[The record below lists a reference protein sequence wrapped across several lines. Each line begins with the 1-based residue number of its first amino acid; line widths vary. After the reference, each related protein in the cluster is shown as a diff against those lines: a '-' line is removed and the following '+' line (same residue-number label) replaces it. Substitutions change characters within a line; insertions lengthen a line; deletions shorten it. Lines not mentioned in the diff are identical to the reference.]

1 MLERPLLQRIYYLRS
16 QCPKISP
23 ICCGHGL
30 QVRSVSS
37 SKGGA
42 EENGFKK
49 KGNLNFPEKTVT
61 VYSCE
66 NIYDKWKK
74 ERTFYRIPKSGIYA
88 TMRYIDTLEQ
98 TEKTKGKRQ
107 KTVLIIHGIPG
118 NYGIFS
124 SLIKALSD
132 NGVRVVVPTFP
143 QTLFL
148 PGKYQKELFRHS
160 LEEKTQVFKDFL
172 KAAKVSE
179 VDCIISHSSGIYPAL
194 QLMKDPDIKGKCQ
207 VFFNTGGHKPTVTMR
222 PYWAIR
228 TIIYL
233 YLNSFT
239 RIFIQKTG
247 RFLMKHILRTPIR
260 NDDVDGIALLGVTMV
275 FSKFWK
281 TKDIFDEIAK
291 KEIPTLYIFSEDDK
305 VVEKELTYQILSLLG
320 ASKENVNFYDEMG
333 KLQKK
338 GKDLPW
344 LKLLSFKEG
353 SHYVFRKHPEVCN
366 EEVLQLLQKIK
377 LINENSS
384 EIKS

>member
-1 MLERPLLQRIYYLRS
+1 MLEKSLLQRVCYLGS
-16 QCPKISP
+16 QWSAISSA
-23 ICCGHGL
+23 CSGYRHH
-30 QVRSVSS
+30 VRQVSS
-37 SKGGA
+37 SHGSVEK
-42 EENGFKK
+42 NGFKK
-49 KGNLNFPEKTVT
+49 KDNLNFPEKTVT

-74 ERTFYRIPKSGIYA
+74 DRTFNRIPKSGVYA
-88 TMRYIDTLEQ
+88 TMRYIDTFE
-98 TEKTKGKRQ
+98 ECEVSNDKRR
-107 KTVLIIHGIPG
+107 KTVLCIHGIPG

-124 SLIKALSD
+124 YLIKALSD
-132 NGVRVVVPTFP
+132 NGIRVIVPTFP
-143 QTLFL
+143 QSLFM

-172 KAAKVSE
+172 KAIKVSE
-179 VDCIISHSSGIYPAL
+179 VDCIVAHSSGIYPTL
-194 QLMKDPDIKGKCQ
+194 QLMRDPDINGKCQ

-228 TIIYL
+228 IIVYL
-233 YLNSFT
+233 YLNSLG
-239 RIFIQKTG
+239 RILIQKTG
-247 RFLMKHILRTPIR
+247 RFLMKYILRTPIR
-260 NDDVDGIALLGVTMV
+260 NDDVDGIALLAVTMV
-275 FSKFWK
+275 FSQFWK

-305 VVEKELTYQILSLLG
+305 VVERELTYQILPLLG
-320 ASKENVNFYDEMG
+320 ASKENVNFYDEEG

-338 GKDLPW
+338 GKDLAW

-366 EEVLQLLQKIK
+366 EEVLQLLKTIK
-377 LINENSS
+377 TLNEDSP